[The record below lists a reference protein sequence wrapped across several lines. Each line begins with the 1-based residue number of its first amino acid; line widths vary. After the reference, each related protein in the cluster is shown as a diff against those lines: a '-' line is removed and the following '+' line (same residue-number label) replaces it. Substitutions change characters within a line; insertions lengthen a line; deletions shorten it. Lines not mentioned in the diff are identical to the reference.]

1 MSDTDIIKQIIV
13 VRKDLMTREENTLT
27 PGKLSAQVAHASM
40 APILDQMHVA
50 DTARYLDLE
59 EFPYTRDWLSGPFR
73 KIVLGVK
80 SEEALMNKY
89 NELKKAGLRVALIT
103 DAGYTVFKEPT
114 VTCFGVEPLPA
125 SIIDPFTKRL
135 RLLE

>member
-1 MSDTDIIKQIIV
+1 MSDTDKIKQIIV
-13 VRKDLMTREENTLT
+13 VRRDLMNRQTYAMT
-27 PGKLSAQVAHASM
+27 PGKLAAQVAHASM

-50 DTARYLDLE
+50 DRARYLDLE

-89 NELKKAGLRVALIT
+89 NELKEAGLRVALIT
-103 DAGYTVFKEPT
+103 DAGYTVFEEPT

-125 SIIDPFTKRL
+125 SIIDPHTKRL
-135 RLLE
+135 QLLK